1 MKQMKQRFLIITLA
15 VTAMAATTSIGD
27 WELFRF
33 DRGLFQI
40 EMPDLPAFSS
50 QELSTNIGNL
60 TMSVFMHEGE
70 EGVDENLFYMISFTV
85 YPADKVNAESMSK
98 AALDEHYKN
107 SLQSTV
113 NNMDGVLI
121 EEKEIELF
129 GHEGRDIKISYFEG
143 QMIMRMQTLLVK
155 NRMYALQTVASAG
168 NDNND
173 SQRRFFN
180 SFELL
185 SE

>member
-50 QELSTNIGNL
+50 QELSTDIGNL

-70 EGVDENLFYMISFTV
+70 EGVDENLFYMISFTD
-85 YPADKVNAESMSK
+85 YPVDKVNAESMSK

-155 NRMYALQTVASAG
+155 NRMYALQTVASAD